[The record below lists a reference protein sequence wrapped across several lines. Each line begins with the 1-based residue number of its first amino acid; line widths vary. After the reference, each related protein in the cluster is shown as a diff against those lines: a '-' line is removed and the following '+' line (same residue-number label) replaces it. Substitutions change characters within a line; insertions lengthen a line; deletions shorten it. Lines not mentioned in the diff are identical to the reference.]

1 MNDNSGHA
9 KRFAHQ
15 LPTFL
20 KELDIRT
27 LTHKP
32 IIYLTSFFK
41 VSKQPMPN
49 KVSVE
54 KFITRVLGLAN
65 RLALPQ
71 RIVEFCGTFPIY
83 MAEEIP
89 TDAINATF
97 YKIQGKNTKWL
108 FTPDNTSDFST

>member
-15 LPTFL
+15 LTCIEFFKEGGTL
-20 KELDIRT
+20 K
-27 LTHKP
+27 HKP
-32 IIYLTSFFK
+32 IIYSTSFFK

-54 KFITRVLGLAN
+54 KFITRVLDLAN

-89 TDAINATF
+89 TDAIIATF

-108 FTPDNTSDFST
+108 FTPDNTSNFST